1 MENYVAVP
9 RIAEVL
15 GKIQLSKIK
24 IGART
29 KVNSF

>member
-15 GKIQLSKIK
+15 GKIQLIK
-24 IGART
+24 NWADT